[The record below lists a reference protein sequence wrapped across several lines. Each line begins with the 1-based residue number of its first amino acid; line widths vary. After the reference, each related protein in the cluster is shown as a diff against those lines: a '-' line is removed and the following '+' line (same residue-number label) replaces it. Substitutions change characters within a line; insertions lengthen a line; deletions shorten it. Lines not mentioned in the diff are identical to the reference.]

1 MSSDSFDVGGLFG
14 VAQIQEAEAS
24 ATAASVTAEPAMQ
37 SFHSGMQKVHSSDDQ
52 VADFRHLPS
61 GKRDRGSTGRLYS
74 KTKDAVRLIVE
85 HNLPVTE
92 AYTIVNGKPP
102 ARATA
107 AVLAVKARECG
118 LRAPEFQQLAQQVVK
133 NVLRAKPI
141 KATRTSINKA
151 TGLPEEYTER
161 IYPTYTN
168 QLAAASMVMDRV
180 DPVVRQN
187 LNLNANLADVL
198 PFSLDELG

>member
-1 MSSDSFDVGGLFG
+1 MSIDSFDVGGLFG
-14 VAQIQEAEAS
+14 AAQTESPEAS
-24 ATAASVTAEPAMQ
+24 AAAASVTVEPVEIPAMQ
-37 SFHSGMQKVHSSDDQ
+37 KIHSTMQSLRSSVPS
-52 VADFRHLPS
+52 VAQIPEMLKGR
-61 GKRDRGSTGRLYS
+61 RLYT
-74 KTKDAVRLIVE
+74 KTRDTLRLVVE
-85 HNLPVTE
+85 HNLPITE
-92 AYTIVNGKPP
+92 AYTIANGKPP
-102 ARATA
+102 CRATVDELRA
-107 AVLAVKARECG
+107 KVRECG
-118 LRAPEFQQLAQQVVK
+118 LRAPEMRDLAQQVVK

-151 TGLPEEYTER
+151 TGLPEEYVER
-161 IYPTYTN
+161 IYPTHTN